1 MGYVGQ
7 VRRLVKWEGS
17 SNGKEVQ
24 VAIRAGEK
32 NLAGQMCQQVQ
43 MIQMTQGIQVD
54 YVCQMG
60 QKFQVRKVGRKVRR
74 GVRVRLAQ

>member
-1 MGYVGQ
+1 VGYVGQ

-32 NLAGQMCQQVQ
+32 NLVVQMCQQVQ
-43 MIQMTQGIQVD
+43 MIQMIQGIQVD
-54 YVCQMG
+54 
-60 QKFQVRKVGRKVRR
+60 
-74 GVRVRLAQ
+74 